1 MKKIIVSI
9 FIFLISLNVYASSG
23 AIKQSSVIS
32 CDGIYYGSHADHW
45 HTVKKENGKY
55 VIKDN
60 KELEAPSCYINKEN
74 ESEIVELSKCVDG
87 DTAKF
92 KMADGSIKTARFLA
106 IDTPESVHPTK
117 AVEAY
122 GKEASE
128 FTCNLLTKAQSIKI
142 EYDKASDKT
151 DKYGRLLV
159 WVYADNKLVQEM
171 LLREGLAKVAYLYAD
186 YEYTSYLQEIEKD
199 AKTKKL
205 KIWSDENIAN
215 NMDATETDEFAE
227 EETTNSIFDTIL
239 NLIKDFIC
247 NLFKKI
253 LNS

>member
-1 MKKIIVSI
+1 M
-9 FIFLISLNVYASSG
+9 
-23 AIKQSSVIS
+23 
-32 CDGIYYGSHADHW
+32 
-45 HTVKKENGKY
+45 
-55 VIKDN
+55 
-60 KELEAPSCYINKEN
+60 
-74 ESEIVELSKCVDG
+74 
-87 DTAKF
+87 
-92 KMADGSIKTARFLA
+92 
-106 IDTPESVHPTK
+106 
-117 AVEAY
+117 
-122 GKEASE
+122 
-128 FTCNLLTKAQSIKI
+128 LTKANTIEI

-227 EETTNSIFDTIL
+227 EETTNSIFDIIF